1 MLHSGLGMDYA
12 NIDVS
17 KLRVKELKK
26 LCSDA
31 GIAVKGAW
39 EKCDLIREAKNA
51 CEILEKNPPKE
62 EVEKPRETVKILNSI
77 EEFDEF
83 VKGGM
88 MSVVAFIDKSQK

>member
-1 MLHSGLGMDYA
+1 MLNRGLGMDYA
-12 NIDVS
+12 NIDVT

-31 GIAVKGAW
+31 KITLKGAM

-51 CEILEKNPPKE
+51 IEILVKNPPKE
-62 EVEKPRETVKILNSI
+62 EEEKPRETIKVLNSI

-88 MSVVAFIDKSQK
+88 MSVVAFIDKS